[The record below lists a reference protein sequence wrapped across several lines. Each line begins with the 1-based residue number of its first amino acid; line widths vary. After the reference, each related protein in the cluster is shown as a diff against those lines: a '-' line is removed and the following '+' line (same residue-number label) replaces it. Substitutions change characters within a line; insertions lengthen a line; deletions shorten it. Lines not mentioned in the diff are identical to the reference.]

1 MPEYMN
7 YIKLLS
13 EYKLEIKH
21 SFHTKLNKWNQ
32 NVINF
37 LARQNFIDFLVYI
50 SYYTYY
56 LYVCVCV
63 YKSFST
69 TLDEGQRKNTNKKR
83 HKNWKT

>member
-37 LARQNFIDFLVYI
+37 LARQKLLFSKIHYIIHIIYMYVY
-50 SYYTYY
+50 T
-56 LYVCVCV
+56 
-63 YKSFST
+63 SFST
-69 TLDEGQRKNTNKKR
+69 MLDKQLRKNTDNKR
-83 HKNWKT
+83 WRNWETNK